1 MEDQRH
7 SWDEREQTWRAWM
20 VAAQAGDG
28 DAYEKLLLELL
39 PHARRQV
46 GRRIGDSPGREDIV
60 QNALVSIHRARHT
73 YRAER
78 PFTPW
83 FHAIV
88 RNALTDWLRSRAR
101 LSAREVSLELDG
113 VPEPSV
119 APVEPFSDSLS
130 PEMEQ
135 ALAALPPAQR
145 EAVEW
150 IHIEGLSVAEAAARA
165 GVSAGALKVRA
176 HRGYRALRATL
187 GERDE

>member
-1 MEDQRH
+1 MADSSH
-7 SWDEREQTWRAWM
+7 SWDEREHTWRVWM

-39 PHARRQV
+39 PHARRQI
-46 GRRIGDSPGREDIV
+46 GRRISDAPGREDIV
-60 QNALVSIHRARHT
+60 QNAFVAIHRSRHT

-88 RNALTDWLRSRAR
+88 RNAITDWARARAR
-101 LSAREVSLELDG
+101 LSAREVSLEIEG
-113 VPEPSV
+113 VPQPSV
-119 APVEPFSDSLS
+119 APAEPFADSLS
-130 PEMEQ
+130 PEMAR

-145 EAVEW
+145 EAVEM
-150 IHIEGLSVAEAAARA
+150 IHVEGLSVAEAAARA

-176 HRGYRALRATL
+176 HRGYRALRAAL
-187 GERDE
+187 RERDE